1 MTSRRLT
8 SLAAV
13 ALLLVAG
20 LSAPA
25 VPSAAAPPK
34 VPAEPLRRQIAIVVN
49 GQQLDSD
56 PAPRVVNGHV
66 LIPIVRIFSALAI
79 TITRDGSELI
89 AQAPNKTIHLTI
101 GSSRA
106 RVDNQSL
113 SLETAP
119 VEIGGTTYVPL
130 RLIADALGASVAYNP
145 QSARIDIVSSLVR
158 RENPSQNVGA
168 GKTKVTGTL
177 TALDLL
183 SQPASM
189 TVTYRG
195 SVRTISINSTAKV
208 VVQDVVARSEQNGQ
222 LSDLHVGD
230 AVAVTLNKDGSVE
243 VIQDLFG
250 SRTGTVA
257 AVSATAMVLEN
268 GRVITPDKTTEIT
281 LNGQPAKLGDLK
293 VGDTVTQRMNPESGE
308 TRQIIASRNAVT
320 TPGAPAPEAQAAPA
334 ASPVAITSFT
344 VTPLRP
350 LKLGEAFDLTL
361 RGTPGGRASFDVGTF
376 IVGQTLREESPGVYH
391 GTLTVSPG
399 MNFTQAA
406 VVGRLSAGG
415 TEAQRVPATNQ
426 ISVATIAPQITEVAP
441 ANGQVVNNSKPSVY
455 ATFAAPTDLPI
466 NPSSVSLKIN
476 GSDVT
481 ASATRTSSF
490 VTYTSGVSLGD
501 GPVTVSVSVADLAGN
516 VTARSWTFT
525 IRTR

>member
-8 SLAAV
+8 SIAAV
-13 ALLLVAG
+13 VLLTAG
-20 LSAPA
+20 LANGIP
-25 VPSAAAPPK
+25 VAAAPAK
-34 VPAEPLRRQIAIVVN
+34 APAEPLTRQIAIVVN
-49 GQQLDSD
+49 GQQLDSE

-79 TITRDGSELI
+79 TVSRDGNELI
-89 AQAPNKTIHLTI
+89 AQAPNKTIHLTV

-106 RVDNQSL
+106 RVDNQPL
-113 SLETAP
+113 ALETAP

-130 RLIADALGASVAYNP
+130 RLLADALGASVSYNS
-145 QSARIDIVSSLVR
+145 QTARIDITSSLVR

-177 TALDLL
+177 TALDVL
-183 SQPASM
+183 SQPAAM

-243 VIQDLFG
+243 LIQDLFG
-250 SRTGTVA
+250 SRTGTLA

-268 GRVITPDKTTEIT
+268 GRVITPEKTTEIT

-308 TRQIIASRNAVT
+308 TRQIIASRTAVT
-320 TPGAPAPEAQAAPA
+320 TPGNPASGAEATPA
-334 ASPVAITSFT
+334 ASAVTITSFT
-344 VTPLRP
+344 VAPVRP
-350 LKLGEAFDLTL
+350 LKLGESFDLTL

-376 IVGQTLREESPGVYH
+376 IIGQMLREETPGVYH
-391 GTLTVSPG
+391 GALTVTPG

-406 VVGRLSAGG
+406 VIGRLSVGG
-415 TEAQRVPATNQ
+415 TEAQRTPAANQ
-426 ISVATIAPQITEVAP
+426 ISAATIAPQITEVAP
-441 ANGQVVNNSKPSVY
+441 AGGQVVNNSKPSVY

-481 ASATRTSSF
+481 ASATRTGSF
-490 VTYTSGVSLGD
+490 VTYTSGVALGD

-516 VTARSWTFT
+516 VTARNWTFT